1 MAIKTTQT
9 KTTEQLYQERNKRI
23 SDAIQLKI
31 PDRVPV
37 DIAFG
42 YFPAKYLGIP
52 VSTAYYDYDTWLA
65 ATKKTV
71 LDFEPDGVF
80 YVNGFSPGLAMEYID
95 PKSVKWP

>member
-1 MAIKTTQT
+1 MATKMTQH
-9 KTTEQLYQERNKRI
+9 KATEQLYQERNKRI
-23 SDAIQLKI
+23 TDAVQLKI

-42 YFPAKYLGIP
+42 YFPAKYLSIP
-52 VSTAYYDYDTWLA
+52 VSTAYYDYDTWLE

-80 YVNGFSPGLAMEYID
+80 FVNGFSTGKAMEYID
-95 PKSVKWP
+95 PKSV